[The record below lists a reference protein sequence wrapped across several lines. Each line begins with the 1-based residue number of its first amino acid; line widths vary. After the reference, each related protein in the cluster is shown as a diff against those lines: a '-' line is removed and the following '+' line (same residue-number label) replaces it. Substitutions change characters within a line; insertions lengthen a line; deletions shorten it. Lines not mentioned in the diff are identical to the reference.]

1 MQSTDDQNYLTI
13 LFYHFIFVN
22 DDMLV
27 MKYSEMLLHDFRMAN
42 FGWEMAD
49 G

>member
-1 MQSTDDQNYLTI
+1 MQSSDDQNHLTI
-13 LFYHFIFVN
+13 LFYHFILVN
-22 DDMLV
+22 DDML
-27 MKYSEMLLHDFRMAN
+27 MLKYSEMFLRMAN